1 MAASGIAY
9 ILRSMAAHRGVG
21 VRVGCTWK
29 GSQTGRETLSRML
42 LKSHA
47 LLTQGKKTIL
57 SSFNFTYRVC

>member
-1 MAASGIAY
+1 M
-9 ILRSMAAHRGVG
+9 GVG
-21 VRVGCTWK
+21 VGGTWK